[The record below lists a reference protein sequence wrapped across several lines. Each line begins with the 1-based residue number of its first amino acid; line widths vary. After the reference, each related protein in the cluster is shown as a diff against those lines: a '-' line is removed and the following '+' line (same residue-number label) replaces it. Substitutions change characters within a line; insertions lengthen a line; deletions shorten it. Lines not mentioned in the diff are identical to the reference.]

1 LTVVE
6 RWGLVM
12 SERVDIHLG
21 KRLRWRRKSM
31 GLTQQDVGLA
41 LGIRFQQVQKY
52 ESAANRMS
60 AAVLWK
66 LANLLNVDVRY
77 FFDGLG
83 DLPPEVIAQATVRD
97 REIRPL

>member
-1 LTVVE
+1 
-6 RWGLVM
+6 M

-21 KRLRWRRKSM
+21 KRLRWRRKAM
-31 GLTQQDVGLA
+31 GLTQQDVGQA

-52 ESAANRMS
+52 ECAANRMS

-66 LANLLNVDVRY
+66 LATLLDVDIRY

-83 DLPPEVIAQATVRD
+83 ESSAHAENRVAAFSGETPAL
-97 REIRPL
+97 

>member
-1 LTVVE
+1 
-6 RWGLVM
+6 M

-31 GLTQQDVGLA
+31 GLTQQDVGEA

-66 LANLLNVDVRY
+66 LANLLEVDVRY

-83 DLPPEVIAQATVRD
+83 ELTAPSQASRKSLESEVLP
-97 REIRPL
+97 L

>member
-1 LTVVE
+1 
-6 RWGLVM
+6 M

-31 GLTQQDVGLA
+31 GLTQQDVGVA

-77 FFDGLG
+77 FFDGLS
-83 DLPPEVIAQATVRD
+83 D
-97 REIRPL
+97 RPSDVVVQTKALEHEIRPL

>member
-1 LTVVE
+1 
-6 RWGLVM
+6 M

-21 KRLRWRRKSM
+21 KRLRWRRKAM
-31 GLTQQDVGLA
+31 GLTQQDVGVA

-66 LANLLNVDVRY
+66 LANLLDVDVRY
-77 FFDGLG
+77 FFDGLA
-83 DLPPEVIAQATVRD
+83 DLPGVSRAAVLE
-97 REIRPL
+97 REAHPL

>member
-1 LTVVE
+1 
-6 RWGLVM
+6 M

-21 KRLRWRRKSM
+21 KRLRWRRKAM
-31 GLTQQDVGLA
+31 GLTQHDVGQA

-52 ESAANRMS
+52 ECAANRMS

-66 LANLLNVDVRY
+66 LSTLLDVDIRY

-83 DLPPEVIAQATVRD
+83 EAGAHGENRVTAFGRQSTAL
-97 REIRPL
+97 